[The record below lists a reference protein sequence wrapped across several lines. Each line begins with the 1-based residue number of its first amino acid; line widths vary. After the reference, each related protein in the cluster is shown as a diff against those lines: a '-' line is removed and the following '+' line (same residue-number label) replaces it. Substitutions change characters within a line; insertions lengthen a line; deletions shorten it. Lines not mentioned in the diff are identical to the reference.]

1 MNNIVILCN
10 RYNVRGIVLLII
22 YYLWLMCSFHIS
34 LFTTSNANEV
44 CYWRG
49 GNIISKSDRLCNFAT
64 FYTQDYLM
72 DFNLVTSK
80 EMRLIF
86 FMDAIEHICRLAR
99 LLRAERGNGL
109 LVGVGG
115 MGKQSLTKLGAHL
128 NGYRYLSYTNLYVL
142 SFFILKINF
151 ALKLLSTPNLYFL
164 LL

>member
-1 MNNIVILCN
+1 MINYGSCVPSIFPFLQRLTPMRYVIEEVEILFPNQIV
-10 RYNVRGIVLLII
+10 YV
-22 YYLWLMCSFHIS
+22 
-34 LFTTSNANEV
+34 T
-44 CYWRG
+44 
-49 GNIISKSDRLCNFAT
+49 DT

-128 NGYRYLSYTNLYVL
+128 NGYRYSSYTNLYVL
-142 SFFILKINF
+142 SFFILKINLV
-151 ALKLLSTPNLYFL
+151 LKLLSTPNLYF
-164 LL
+164 